1 MKIDWNL
8 VRTILAHVE
17 SETIETFVKDKNS
30 LEKWTLGQPIG
41 ALNNPMPDGVRIV
54 YGHILLLSEGGFING
69 IGVKESLDGSYRISI
84 SCNPKLT
91 LDGYSLLESLR
102 QDGCWSKLTQF
113 AEEHSIP
120 ITLTTVKTVTD
131 IFLASLAK

>member
-17 SETIETFVKDKNS
+17 TETIGAFVKDKNS

-41 ALNNPMPDGVRIV
+41 ALNKPMSDGVRIV
-54 YGHILLLSEGGFING
+54 YGHIQLLIEGGFING

-91 LDGYSLLESLR
+91 LEGYLLLESLR
-102 QDGCWSKLTQF
+102 QDGFWAKLTQY
-113 AEEHSIP
+113 AKEHSIP
-120 ITLTTVKTVTD
+120 ITLDTVKTVTD